1 MRFSITSC
9 LLLCSLTSLVLLS
22 CGEKG
27 WKEPFPNRNTIGIR
41 DSIGAEF
48 GDSTIVFGSISDA
61 VYSPAG
67 EIYILDQTACCIRKY
82 SPEGVLLK
90 SFSRRGNGPGELRF
104 PTDIAVMDNGY
115 IIVRDVS
122 KYALVI
128 LDDNGESVSE
138 FLDWSLIFPPDAI
151 ALAGSGHI
159 AGYEANMVA
168 DGADYLVVLKPAL
181 YSVDDGARQIELL
194 QDSMLVT
201 LEGMASSL
209 NGLQD
214 ISTMATDD
222 NGRIFYTRSSTDE
235 YKINCWD
242 ATGQALFTFQLN
254 FPSVEK
260 TAQEIQEETEY
271 ARIRLAALGGALP
284 EGFAPDP
291 MHNLVKDIGV
301 DNKGNLWVQ
310 RGTES
315 NPVFD
320 VVDSSGRH
328 IASVDFP
335 RNGRYW
341 RFSITPYGS
350 LAWDMDPESGVQRVY
365 ILDLPEVNQNNIQ

>member
-1 MRFSITSC
+1 
-9 LLLCSLTSLVLLS
+9 
-22 CGEKG
+22 
-27 WKEPFPNRNTIGIR
+27 
-41 DSIGAEF
+41 
-48 GDSTIVFGSISDA
+48 
-61 VYSPAG
+61 
-67 EIYILDQTACCIRKY
+67 
-82 SPEGVLLK
+82 
-90 SFSRRGNGPGELRF
+90 
-104 PTDIAVMDNGY
+104 MDNGY